1 MSVQRSSWR
10 GRWGWL
16 LLAAAGA
23 LPAAAERV
31 GLIHLPVAGATGL
44 YGLAIVGAAFLLT
57 WACEAAERDISAAL
71 AVAFLAL
78 VAVLPEYA
86 VDMTFAWKAGHQ
98 PEYAAYAAANMT
110 GGNRLLVGLGWAA
123 VVFFFWLK
131 TRTSVLE
138 LARSHTLEFT
148 FLAAA
153 TLYGFVIPL
162 KGNLAVYDAVIL
174 IGLFAVYLW
183 FAARHESEEG
193 ELLGP
198 AASIGALPK
207 ARRRALLVALF
218 TYAAGVIALS
228 AEEFA
233 AGLVETGTSL
243 GVDRFLLVQWLAPL
257 ASEAPEFIAAILLTW
272 RGRAGAGMGA
282 LISSKVNQWTL
293 LVGGLPVAY
302 ALSRGDLVPL
312 HLDARQNE
320 ELLLTAA
327 QSLFALATL
336 LSLSISLKEAA
347 ALALLFLAQF
357 AFESTAARVVFSLV
371 YIVLALGMLW
381 YQRRNAGALWRWW
394 RRERLPG
401 ARATDRQP
409 VPATEGDGG

>member
-1 MSVQRSSWR
+1 
-10 GRWGWL
+10 
-16 LLAAAGA
+16 
-23 LPAAAERV
+23 
-31 GLIHLPVAGATGL
+31 
-44 YGLAIVGAAFLLT
+44 
-57 WACEAAERDISAAL
+57 
-71 AVAFLAL
+71 
-78 VAVLPEYA
+78 
-86 VDMTFAWKAGHQ
+86 
-98 PEYAAYAAANMT
+98 
-110 GGNRLLVGLGWAA
+110 
-123 VVFFFWLK
+123 VVFVFWLK
-131 TRTSVLE
+131 TRASVLE

-198 AASIGALPK
+198 AASIGALAT

-218 TYAAGVIALS
+218 AYAAGVIALS

-233 AGLVETGTSL
+233 GGLVETGASL

-347 ALALLFLAQF
+347 ALALLFVAQF

-371 YIVLALGMLW
+371 YIALALGMLW

-394 RRERLPG
+394 RWERQPG
-401 ARATDRQP
+401 ATRRDL
-409 VPATEGDGG
+409 EGAAASPDTAGQ

>member
-1 MSVQRSSWR
+1 MQRSSWL

-16 LLAAAGA
+16 LLAGAAA
-23 LPAAAERV
+23 LPAAAERL
-31 GLIHLPVAGATGL
+31 GLIDLPVAGATAL
-44 YGLAIVGAAFLLT
+44 YGLAIVGAAFILT

-131 TRTSVLE
+131 TRTPVLE

-162 KGNLAVYDAVIL
+162 KGNLAVYDAAIL

-183 FAARHESEEG
+183 FAARHQSEEA

-218 TYAAGVIALS
+218 AYAAGVTALS

-233 AGLVETGTSL
+233 AGLVETGASL

-302 ALSRGDLVPL
+302 ALSKGGLSPL
-312 HLDARQNE
+312 PLDARQNE

-357 AFESTAARVVFSLV
+357 AFASTAARVAFSLV

-381 YQRRNAGALWRWW
+381 YQRRNGGALWRWW
-394 RRERLPG
+394 RWERQPD
-401 ARATDRQP
+401 ARLDRQP
-409 VPATEGDGG
+409 VAVTDADGR